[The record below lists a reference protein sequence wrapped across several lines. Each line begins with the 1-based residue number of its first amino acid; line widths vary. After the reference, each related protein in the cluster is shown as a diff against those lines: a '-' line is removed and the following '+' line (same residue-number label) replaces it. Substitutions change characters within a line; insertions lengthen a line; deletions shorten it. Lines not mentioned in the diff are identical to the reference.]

1 MCGRAIIGI
10 VKFAKFHYHSN
21 KSKQVLL
28 VGGKDTANKP
38 NGILW
43 QSSLGE
49 AKLKQLSWVPL
60 TLEVLSARSN
70 PTYFKFKEHS

>member
-1 MCGRAIIGI
+1 M
-10 VKFAKFHYHSN
+10 
-21 KSKQVLL
+21 
-28 VGGKDTANKP
+28 GGKDTANKP

-43 QSSLGE
+43 QSSPGE

-70 PTYFKFKEHS
+70 PTYFKLKEHS